1 MHMGAYPAA
10 LGKWVLLGGIIG
22 VAGGVIGSLFHIGVN
37 YATAIRGAHPWI
49 LYLLPV
55 GGLAIVGLYKLC
67 HLEGKGTNAI
77 IESVHFGESVPILL
91 VPVIFVSTVITH
103 LCGGSAGREGAA
115 LQIGG
120 GLGYEAGKLL
130 HLGEKDLPLATL
142 CGMSGVFSALFGTP
156 LTATVFALE
165 VISVGV
171 LYYAGLVPCITAAMA
186 AFGVSTLMGVEP
198 TRFGG
203 SQVTALRQVDFSVEE
218 GEYVAIMGESGSGK
232 TTLLNILAA
241 LDKPTAGRVEL
252 DGRDMSAVR
261 ESDAAAF
268 RRDNLGFVFQEFNLL
283 DTFTLRDNIYLP
295 LVLAGRPY
303 RELKARLDPIARQ
316 LGILELLDKYPYEV
330 SGGQKQRAAVARAL
344 ITHPRLILADEPTGA
359 LDSRSTDELL
369 DLFAQINRQGQ
380 TILMVTH
387 SVKAASHAGRVLFI
401 KDGQVFHQLYRGQC
415 TDEQLYQKIADTLTM
430 LQAGGDR
437 T

>member
-1 MHMGAYPAA
+1 MQ
-10 LGKWVLLGGIIG
+10 
-22 VAGGVIGSLFHIGVN
+22 
-37 YATAIRGAHPWI
+37 I
-49 LYLLPV
+49 LNV
-55 GGLAIVGLYKLC
+55 TGLKKVY
-67 HLEGKGTNAI
+67 T
-77 IESVHFGESVPILL
+77 
-91 VPVIFVSTVITH
+91 
-103 LCGGSAGREGAA
+103 
-115 LQIGG
+115 
-120 GLGYEAGKLL
+120 
-130 HLGEKDLPLATL
+130 
-142 CGMSGVFSALFGTP
+142 
-156 LTATVFALE
+156 
-165 VISVGV
+165 
-171 LYYAGLVPCITAAMA
+171 
-186 AFGVSTLMGVEP
+186 

-252 DGRDMSAVR
+252 DGRDMAAVR

-316 LGILELLDKYPYEV
+316 LGIL
-330 SGGQKQRAAVARAL
+330 
-344 ITHPRLILADEPTGA
+344 
-359 LDSRSTDELL
+359 ELL

-437 T
+437 A